1 MRTVL
6 KFELNIERGLGKMKR
21 DKIWE
26 YTKAIG
32 MAVILSLVIRTSIVQ
47 AYRIPSG
54 SMIPTLLVGDH
65 LLANKFI
72 YGIKVPLIEKKFLMA
87 SPKKGDIVIFPSP
100 EEPDKDLIKRVVAVG
115 GDTIEERDKHLF
127 INGKPAEEPYV
138 QHTDRLLSERRD
150 NFGPIVVPEGKLFA
164 MGDNR
169 DESYDSRFWGFVDSS
184 AIKGKAFIIYWSW
197 DRDRKF
203 PRLGR
208 FAHVIK

>member
-1 MRTVL
+1 VL
-6 KFELNIERGLGKMKR
+6 EFKIIIDQGLGKMKR

-32 MAVILSLVIRTSIVQ
+32 MAIILSLVIRTSIVQ

-65 LLANKFI
+65 LLANKFV
-72 YGIKVPLIEKKFLMA
+72 YGIKVPLIDKKFLMA

-115 GDTIEERDKHLF
+115 GDTVEEKDKCLF
-127 INGKPAEEPYV
+127 INGKPMEEPYV
-138 QHTDRLLSERRD
+138 QHTDHFVSDRRD
-150 NFGPIVVPEGKLFA
+150 NFGPIVVPEGKLFT

-169 DESYDSRFWGFVDSS
+169 DESYDSRFWGFVDSG

-197 DRDRKF
+197 DRDRKL
-203 PRLGR
+203 PRFGR
-208 FAHVIK
+208 FAHLIK